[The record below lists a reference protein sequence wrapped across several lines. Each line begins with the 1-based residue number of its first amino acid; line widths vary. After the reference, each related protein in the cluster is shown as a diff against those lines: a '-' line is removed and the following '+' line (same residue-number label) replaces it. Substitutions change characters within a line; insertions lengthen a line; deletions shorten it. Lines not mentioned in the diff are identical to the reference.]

1 MIALN
6 LLKVCL
12 RDTLLPKNFYTRRNF
27 ASMHLH
33 KLLTAAVWS
42 ACELRCFLVAA

>member
-12 RDTLLPKNFYTRRNF
+12 RDTLLPKNFYSRRNF
-27 ASMHLH
+27 AEH
-33 KLLTAAVWS
+33 APA
-42 ACELRCFLVAA
+42 